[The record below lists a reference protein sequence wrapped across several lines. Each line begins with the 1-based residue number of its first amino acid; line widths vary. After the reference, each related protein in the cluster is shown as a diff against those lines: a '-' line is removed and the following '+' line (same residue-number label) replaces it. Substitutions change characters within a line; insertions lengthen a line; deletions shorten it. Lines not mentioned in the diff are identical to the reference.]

1 MTHLSPLMTPV
12 FSSISLFVTPRF
24 VGGGAAMMGH
34 FIELQFSL
42 GFNWPMGSAMA
53 FTVMAVSLAL
63 VMILRGLLRRSLQ
76 P

>member
-1 MTHLSPLMTPV
+1 
-12 FSSISLFVTPRF
+12 
-24 VGGGAAMMGH
+24 MMGH

-63 VMILRGLLRRSLQ
+63 VMLFRGLLRRGLQ